1 MRADSPD
8 NAGNRS
14 PDGAPRTYEITTS
27 YRDTYGGNRG
37 TDMDGW
43 RSATSSPV
51 KAPGQDGAS
60 TAEPIASAE
69 YNPLGDIAVLT
80 TGQVLRHRD
89 AMESLVGAL
98 KACRLDSSRENEESP
113 ATSSLIATNGGTHL
127 MTVNLVESSDRAMRD
142 LCAEGLVEMFRLEPS
157 ALEEVASSRETVSKL
172 MGMTV
177 REILGG
183 RSSLKKPTG
192 SSSRSPTSSRSSPP
206 ASAPPVSALPA
217 YWQLFNVL
225 LESPSEHVIKSCAE
239 HKIIHKLVDRLKGDG
254 ASHGSAEAILPA
266 LQAMIDTGNE
276 YYASSFVW
284 NGALDVVL
292 PMLAEE
298 RGPGRNPGKK
308 DLLGDDRRAAIAR
321 LVASVCLGRRE
332 GRSVVEAWVC
342 TAEAVK
348 GLSLLLADGDVAT
361 DVQVLV
367 ARVLLEVSSVHA
379 KKQDVLE
386 AMVDFCLPRACEIV
400 IDGDEDGDTTD
411 TTDTTDNTGDG
422 LVATAAFIAA
432 NLAKDSA
439 VAMEVLIFHANVLRR
454 VVDVLVHARSYDAGR
469 ELLQAAGAFSAGMP
483 LPGSTEYASPVLAAP
498 NHF

>member
-1 MRADSPD
+1 M
-8 NAGNRS
+8 
-14 PDGAPRTYEITTS
+14 
-27 YRDTYGGNRG
+27 
-37 TDMDGW
+37 
-43 RSATSSPV
+43 
-51 KAPGQDGAS
+51 
-60 TAEPIASAE
+60 
-69 YNPLGDIAVLT
+69 LT

-206 ASAPPVSALPA
+206 ASAPPASAPPASALPA

-308 DLLGDDRRAAIAR
+308 DLLGDDRRATIAR

-411 TTDTTDNTGDG
+411 TTDTKDTKDTTDTTDTKDTKDTKDNTGDG

-483 LPGSTEYASPVLAAP
+483 LPG
-498 NHF
+498 